1 MTERERIIE
10 ALGEGGLIDITTR
23 GWRSGRAR
31 RIEITFFNVGG
42 RVYISGLPGKRAW
55 VANLAADPHLIF
67 HLKRGVTADLPATAR
82 IISDEAERR
91 PVLAQVCRTWNREHQ
106 LEAFVA
112 RSPLVE
118 ITFEESLLA
127 A

>member
-23 GWRSGRAR
+23 GRRSGRPR